1 MEKFLFVSIYYR
13 PVDIPLHE
21 DYILQDYFYQDYH
34 YFQEKNVESVRGA
47 KEEVLYFKVSLEIH
61 LIFILAIMEIPF
73 IFILATMQKVV
84 FNRVNAT
91 SSSEKLGNY

>member
-13 PVDIPLHE
+13 PVDIPLRKE
-21 DYILQDYFYQDYH
+21 YILQDYFYQDYH

-61 LIFILAIMEIPF
+61 LIFILA
-73 IFILATMQKVV
+73 TMQKVV

>member
-1 MEKFLFVSIYYR
+1 
-13 PVDIPLHE
+13 
-21 DYILQDYFYQDYH
+21 
-34 YFQEKNVESVRGA
+34 
-47 KEEVLYFKVSLEIH
+47 
-61 LIFILAIMEIPF
+61 MEIPF